1 MALLVLPVGRA
12 KLQFPLSG
20 THLVS
25 QTTVS
30 IPLPNCERRVK
41 IRQSVHASSL
51 KTVAAPLLTHATLRI
66 GMAQINPVVGDIASN
81 ATRVSRTYADA
92 LERGCEVLAFPELVL
107 TGYPPEDLVLKSGF
121 VTDNIAALQAFAAT
135 TTTCVAV
142 VGFVDRVGDE
152 LFNAAAICTQG
163 RVQGVYHK
171 QLLPNYS
178 VFDEQRYF
186 SAGNDFSLFRVNGA
200 LMGVTICEDI
210 WDPNGP
216 VATQARAGAVLNINI
231 NGSPFHRGKSGE
243 RQQMVSE
250 RARDN
255 KCVIAY
261 VNQVCGQDE
270 LVFDGG
276 SMLFD
281 ASGTLLAKS
290 AQFVEEIQFVDVV
303 VPRTAGDPNAE
314 VQELLPV
321 VAPREAALMGTIAA
335 TTNDIEQIYG
345 ALVLGTRDYVR
356 KNGFTDVVIGLSG
369 GIDSALVAAIAVD
382 ALGAEHVHGVS
393 MPSRY
398 SSEGSR
404 TDAATLAQNLG
415 IDMQTIS
422 IEPAFEAYLQMTAA
436 SFAGRPQDLT
446 EENLQ
451 SRVRGTTLMA
461 LSNKF
466 GWMVLTTG
474 NKSELAV
481 GYFTLYGDSVGGYA
495 VIKDLLKT
503 SVYEL
508 CRYINSKHAR
518 EVIPE
523 VVITK
528 PPSAELRP
536 DQRDDQS
543 LPPYEVLDAILEMYV
558 EQDRTAAEIIALG
571 HDEALVRRI
580 SRLVDLSEYKRRQGP
595 PGVRV
600 TLKAFGKDRRL
611 PITNAYRG

>member
-1 MALLVLPVGRA
+1 MAVATQHVRVGLA
-12 KLQFPLSG
+12 QF
-20 THLVS
+20 
-25 QTTVS
+25 
-30 IPLPNCERRVK
+30 
-41 IRQSVHASSL
+41 
-51 KTVAAPLLTHATLRI
+51 
-66 GMAQINPVVGDIASN
+66 NPVVGDIAGN
-81 ATRVSRTYADA
+81 SRRIREMYAAANDA
-92 LERGCEVLAFPELVL
+92 GCDIVAFPELSI

-121 VTDNIAALQAFAAT
+121 VAENQRAMREIVAETQG
-135 TTTCVAV
+135 CVAV
-142 VGFVDRVGDE
+142 CGFVDGTPGS
-152 LFNAAAICTQG
+152 LSNSAAIASNGTLHG
-163 RVQGVYHK
+163 TYNK

-178 VFDEQRYF
+178 VFDEERYF
-186 SAGNDFSLFRVNGA
+186 IPGSSFSLFTISGVPV
-200 LMGVTICEDI
+200 GVTICEDI
-210 WDPNGP
+210 WQADGP
-216 VATQARAGAVLNINI
+216 VQKQAKAGATLNINI
-231 NGSPFHRGKSGE
+231 NGSPYHRGKFDE
-243 RQQMVSE
+243 RQHMVSD
-250 RARDN
+250 RARTN
-255 KCVIAY
+255 ACAIVY

-276 SMLFD
+276 SMVFD
-281 ASGTLLAKS
+281 HRGDMLMRAAQFGESLSFIDIAVNESNVASGVS
-290 AQFVEEIQFVDVV
+290 VIEISQSTRASGARREGVI
-303 VPRTAGDPNAE
+303 TPNSSD
-314 VQELLPV
+314 
-321 VAPREAALMGTIAA
+321 M
-335 TTNDIEQIYG
+335 EQVFG

-369 GIDSALVAAIAVD
+369 GIDSALVAAIAVE
-382 ALGAEHVHGVS
+382 ALGSQHVHGVS

-404 TDAATLAQNLG
+404 TDAALLASNLG

-422 IEPAFEAYLQMTAA
+422 IEPAFAAYLEMTAE
-436 SFAGRPQDLT
+436 SFAGKAADLT

-503 SVYEL
+503 TVYEL
-508 CRYINSKHAR
+508 CRFVNVRAGK

-523 VVITK
+523 AVITK

-543 LPPYEVLDAILEMYV
+543 LPPYEVLDPILELYV
-558 EQDRTAAEIIALG
+558 EQDRTATEIIALG
-571 HDEALVRRI
+571 FDEALVRRI
-580 SRLVDLSEYKRRQGP
+580 SRLVDVNEYKRRQGP

-600 TLKAFGKDRRL
+600 SLKAFGKDRRL

>member
-1 MALLVLPVGRA
+1 M
-12 KLQFPLSG
+12 
-20 THLVS
+20 
-25 QTTVS
+25 
-30 IPLPNCERRVK
+30 
-41 IRQSVHASSL
+41 
-51 KTVAAPLLTHATLRI
+51 AAPLLTHATLRI
-66 GMAQINPVVGDIASN
+66 GLAQINPAVGDIASN
-81 ATRVSRTYADA
+81 ATRVSRIYTDA
-92 LERGCEVLAFPELVL
+92 VERGCEVLAFPELVL

-121 VTDNIAALQAFAAT
+121 VTDNLAALETFAAT
-135 TTTCVAV
+135 TTSCVAV

-152 LFNAAAICTQG
+152 LFNAAAICAQG
-163 RVQGVYHK
+163 RVHGVYHK

-186 SAGNDFSLFRVNGA
+186 SAGKDFPLFRINGA

-290 AQFVEEIQFVDVV
+290 AQFVEEVQFVDVV
-303 VPRTAGDPNAE
+303 VPRAAGDPNAKI
-314 VQELLPV
+314 QELLPV
-321 VAPREAALMGTIAA
+321 VAPREVELMGSIAEP
-335 TTNDIEQIYG
+335 TSDIEQIYG

-382 ALGAEHVHGVS
+382 ALGANHVHGVS

-508 CRYINSKHAR
+508 CRYIN
-518 EVIPE
+518 
-523 VVITK
+523 
-528 PPSAELRP
+528 
-536 DQRDDQS
+536 
-543 LPPYEVLDAILEMYV
+543 
-558 EQDRTAAEIIALG
+558 
-571 HDEALVRRI
+571 
-580 SRLVDLSEYKRRQGP
+580 
-595 PGVRV
+595 
-600 TLKAFGKDRRL
+600 
-611 PITNAYRG
+611 

>member
-1 MALLVLPVGRA
+1 MAVATQHVRVG
-12 KLQFPLSG
+12 L
-20 THLVS
+20 
-25 QTTVS
+25 
-30 IPLPNCERRVK
+30 
-41 IRQSVHASSL
+41 
-51 KTVAAPLLTHATLRI
+51 
-66 GMAQINPVVGDIASN
+66 AQLNPVIGDIAGN
-81 ATRVSRTYADA
+81 SRRILEMYAAADKA
-92 LERGCEVLAFPELVL
+92 NCDIVVFPELSI

-121 VTDNIAALQAFAAT
+121 VAENQQAMRDIVAAT
-135 TTTCVAV
+135 KGCVAV
-142 VGFVDRVGDE
+142 FGFVDGASGA
-152 LFNAAAICTQG
+152 LANSAAIASNGKLHGT
-163 RVQGVYHK
+163 YNK

-178 VFDEQRYF
+178 VFDEDRYF
-186 SAGNDFSLFRVNGA
+186 TAGTSFSLFTIAGVHA
-200 LMGVTICEDI
+200 GVTICEDI
-210 WDPNGP
+210 WQADGP
-216 VATQARAGAVLNINI
+216 VHQQAKAGATLNINI
-231 NGSPFHRGKSGE
+231 NGSPFHRGKFDE
-243 RQQMVSE
+243 RQHMVSE
-250 RARDN
+250 RARAN
-255 KCVIAY
+255 SCAIVY

-276 SMLFD
+276 SMVFD
-281 ASGTLLAKS
+281 HRGDMLMRAEQFGESLSFIDIEVNESDVASG
-290 AQFVEEIQFVDVV
+290 I
-303 VPRTAGDPNAE
+303 
-314 VQELLPV
+314 PV
-321 VAPREAALMGTIAA
+321 VEVSKASRASGAKFEGTIAPSA
-335 TTNDIEQIYG
+335 SDMEQVFG

-369 GIDSALVAAIAVD
+369 GIDSALVAAIAVE
-382 ALGAEHVHGVS
+382 ALGSQHVHGVS

-404 TDAATLAQNLG
+404 TDAAILASNLG
-415 IDMQTIS
+415 VDMQTIS
-422 IEPAFEAYLQMTAA
+422 IEPAFSAYLDMTAE
-436 SFAGRPQDLT
+436 SFAGKAADLT

-503 SVYEL
+503 TVYEL
-508 CRYINSKHAR
+508 CRFVNSRAGR
-518 EVIPE
+518 EIIPE
-523 VVITK
+523 AVITK

-543 LPPYEVLDAILEMYV
+543 LPAYEVLDPILELYV

-571 HDEALVRRI
+571 FDEALVRRI
-580 SRLVDLSEYKRRQGP
+580 SRLVDMNEYKRRQGP

-600 TLKAFGKDRRL
+600 SLKAFGKDRRL